1 MARHRLLPFAIG
13 LLLPASADALTFER
27 ERVQG
32 LLNIDVSYGV
42 GYRMEDA
49 DPRLIGVANGGTSPS
64 VNGDDANLNFED
76 GAFAHMVRSTG
87 ELILGFENIAF
98 YSRAAAFHD
107 WVQDDPLDRT
117 ELSTAG
123 KDLVASG
130 ADLLDHYL
138 GASLT
143 VAGAPVYVRLGDQIV
158 NWSGT
163 SFVRDGLDLVNA
175 FDAATF
181 AQPASQAIDTRKPQ
195 GMLWFAASPTRVLA
209 IEGYYQYEWEPV
221 ASTPVGGYY
230 STTDLL
236 GGDGVNAA
244 FLGNGSVSDLGTDLD
259 TRFGLPPGTLGFD
272 ANFDRLP
279 GRGVDR
285 AQDGG
290 QYGISLFA
298 RFLDGLATKI
308 GLNYIRYH
316 SRLPI
321 VSGVTGSPDAVA
333 ATSASAVAARA
344 DELTPAYVD
353 AGLDPATAAVA
364 ADTTARALV
373 SSEYMNAAGF
383 YTEYPEDID
392 AVGASFSFSSV
403 RTGTLYAGEIAR
415 HFDVPYQL
423 DIGTVLNAVLSPI
436 EFDPAIGS
444 TGLGEFGA
452 DAIVRGYRRADR
464 TQGAFGIT
472 QILGPRLRAT
482 QVYILFD
489 VGAVRVPDAPG
500 PGEVPYQGAGR
511 SDDSWGY
518 RLAVTANYSSVFGGV
533 NLLPRIVFSR
543 DVDGTTP
550 GPTATFVEGRQAWSF
565 GIGGDYLQRL
575 EADLSYTRF
584 SGGGAANALRD
595 RDAILLRLT
604 YSF

>member
-1 MARHRLLPFAIG
+1 VTRLPLAPLAIAC
-13 LLLPASADALTFER
+13 LLPASADALTFER

-32 LLNIDVSYGV
+32 LLNLDVSYGL

-49 DPRLIGVANGGTSPS
+49 DPRLIGVVNGGTSSS
-64 VNGDDANLNFED
+64 VNGDDANLNFEN
-76 GAFAHMVRSTG
+76 GTFAHMVRGTG
-87 ELILGFENIAF
+87 ELVLGFENVAF

-107 WVQDDPLDRT
+107 WVQDDALDRT
-117 ELSTAG
+117 ELTTAG
-123 KDLVASG
+123 KDLVGSG

-163 SFVRDGLDLVNA
+163 SFVRDGLDLLNP
-175 FDAATF
+175 FDGATL
-181 AQPASQAIDTRKPQ
+181 AQPASQSIDTRKPQ

-209 IEGYYQYEWEPV
+209 IEGYYQYEWEPAV
-221 ASTPVGGYY
+221 GAPVGSYY

-244 FLGNGSVSDLGTDLD
+244 FLGGGSASDLGTDLD
-259 TRFGLPPGTLGFD
+259 ARFALPPGTLGFD
-272 ANFDRLP
+272 ENFDRLP

-285 AQDGG
+285 ARDGG
-290 QYGISLFA
+290 QYGVSLFA

-308 GLNYIRYH
+308 GLNYIHYH

-321 VSGVTGSPDAVA
+321 LSGVTGSADAVA

-344 DELTPAYVD
+344 DQLTPAYLD
-353 AGLDPATAAVA
+353 AGLDPAAAAVA

-373 SSEYMNAAGF
+373 ASEYMNAAGF
-383 YTEYPEDID
+383 YAEYPEDID
-392 AVGASFSFSSV
+392 AVGASLSFSSV
-403 RTGTLYAGEIAR
+403 RTGTLYAAEVAR

-452 DAIVRGYRRADR
+452 DANVRGYRRADR
-464 TQGAFGIT
+464 TQGAFNVT

-482 QVYILFD
+482 QMFIVLD
-489 VGAVRVPDAPG
+489 VGAVHVHDAPG

-518 RLAVTANYSSVFGGV
+518 RLAIAANYSSVFGGV
-533 NLLPRIVFSR
+533 NLQPRIAFAR

-595 RDAILLRLT
+595 RDALLLRLT